1 MAPAKIFIS
10 LRYENKHDRLIF
22 KFSLNASLTQT
33 QLVIVGK
40 QSVGKSSLLQ
50 SLTDIPFPVSEEL
63 CTRFATRIISR
74 RTVPGT
80 PDQIKVFIEKGEV
93 DPFGDSK
100 DDDQTSQLDFPED
113 QKSMSAQYFRDLV
126 DKACRKTV
134 LESFIIALIYDRQA
148 QLWAYRMGK
157 AEAVTFL
164 AKS

>member
-1 MAPAKIFIS
+1 
-10 LRYENKHDRLIF
+10 
-22 KFSLNASLTQT
+22 
-33 QLVIVGK
+33 
-40 QSVGKSSLLQ
+40 
-50 SLTDIPFPVSEEL
+50 VSEEL

-74 RTVPGT
+74 RTTPGT
-80 PDQIKVFIEKGEV
+80 PDLIRVFIEKGEV

-113 QKSMSAQYFRDLV
+113 QKLTNAQYFRGLV

-134 LESFIIALIYDRQA
+134 LESLIIALIYDRQA
-148 QLWAYRMGK
+148 QLWVYRMGK